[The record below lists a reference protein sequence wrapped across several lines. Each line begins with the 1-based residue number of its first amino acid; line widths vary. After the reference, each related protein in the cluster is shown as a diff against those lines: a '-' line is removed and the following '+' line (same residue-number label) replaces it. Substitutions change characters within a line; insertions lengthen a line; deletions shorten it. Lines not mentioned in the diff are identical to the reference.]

1 VNDIETSAAAPP
13 PPEVLLS
20 VTDVG
25 KSYGA
30 VRALEGVSLS
40 VAAGEFVALLGANG
54 AGKSTLM
61 QLLTGLFTP
70 DSGSISVLGHDM
82 RTDAVAA
89 LAGIGVVFQQ
99 QTLDLELSVRANLVF
114 HADLHGIP
122 RAVARQRIAAALAH
136 YGLSERMRARARV
149 LSGGNRRRVELAR
162 ALLHQPRVLL
172 MDEAT
177 VGLDPASRRELLDEM
192 NRLKTAEGIGIL
204 WTTHLVDEIERA
216 DRFIVLR
223 RGHVTFAGT
232 RADLMASAPDGDL
245 GAAVIRLM
253 DAGEPD
259 PTPPLPRAGG
269 PG

>member
-1 VNDIETSAAAPP
+1 MDEIDNQDANER
-13 PPEVLLS
+13 PPELLLS
-20 VTDVG
+20 VDNVV
-25 KSYGA
+25 KSYGS
-30 VRALEGVSLS
+30 VRALDGVTLN

-70 DSGSISVLGHDM
+70 DEGQIMVLGHDM
-82 RTDAVAA
+82 RTRATRA

-99 QTLDLELSVRANLVF
+99 QTLDLELSLRSNLLF

-122 RAVARQRIAAALAH
+122 RRVARQRITAALER
-136 YGLSERMRARARV
+136 YGLTERSGERARV

-162 ALLHQPRVLL
+162 ALMHQPRVLL

-177 VGLDPASRRELLDEM
+177 VGLDPASRREILDEM
-192 NRLKTAEGIGIL
+192 NRLKAADNIGIL

-223 RGHVTFAGT
+223 RGRVTFQGT
-232 RADLMASAPDGDL
+232 RDELMTSHPDHDL
-245 GAAVIRLM
+245 GAAVIQLM
-253 DAGEPD
+253 ETGDGEHLASPA
-259 PTPPLPRAGG
+259 LR
-269 PG
+269 

>member
-1 VNDIETSAAAPP
+1 MNEITKEIAEERR
-13 PPEVLLS
+13 PEALLS
-20 VTDVG
+20 VEKVV
-25 KSYGA
+25 KSYGQI
-30 VRALEGVSLS
+30 RALDGVSLS
-40 VAAGEFVALLGANG
+40 VGAGEFVALLGANG

-70 DSGSISVLGHDM
+70 DEGQITVLGHDM
-82 RTDAVAA
+82 QRHAIAA

-99 QTLDLELSVRANLVF
+99 QTLDLELSVKSNLMF

-122 RAVARQRIAAALAH
+122 GRVARERIALALEH
-136 YGLSERMRARARV
+136 YGLSERAGERTRV

-162 ALLHQPRVLL
+162 ALLHQPRILL

-177 VGLDPASRRELLDEM
+177 VGLDPASRREILDEM
-192 NRLKTAEGIGIL
+192 NRLKTAENIGIL

-223 RGHVTFAGT
+223 RGRVTFDGT
-232 RADLMASAPDGDL
+232 REDLLATEPDGDL

-253 DAGEPD
+253 GTGEGE
-259 PTPPLPRAGG
+259 RAAATAAMR
-269 PG
+269 

>member
-1 VNDIETSAAAPP
+1 MNEITKEPTDGRRSES
-13 PPEVLLS
+13 LLS
-20 VTDVG
+20 VEKLV
-25 KSYGA
+25 KSYGPI
-30 VRALEGVSLS
+30 RALDGVTLN

-70 DSGSISVLGHDM
+70 DEGKITVLGHDM
-82 RTDAVAA
+82 RTHATAA

-99 QTLDLELSVRANLVF
+99 QTLDLELSVRSNLLF
-114 HADLHGIP
+114 HADLHGIA
-122 RAVARQRIAAALAH
+122 RRVARERIAAALDH
-136 YGLSERMRARARV
+136 YGLTERAGERARV

-162 ALLHQPRVLL
+162 ALLHRPRILL

-177 VGLDPASRRELLDEM
+177 VGLDPASRREILDEM
-192 NRLKTAEGIGIL
+192 NRLKTAENIGIL

-223 RGHVTFAGT
+223 RGRATFDGT
-232 RADLMASAPDGDL
+232 RDELMASEPSGDL

-253 DAGEPD
+253 GGGEGERAAM
-259 PTPPLPRAGG
+259 PLMR
-269 PG
+269 

>member
-1 VNDIETSAAAPP
+1 MNEIAEEPALTRQPDL
-13 PPEVLLS
+13 LLS
-20 VTDVG
+20 VENVA
-25 KSYGA
+25 KSYGS
-30 VRALEGVSLS
+30 VRALDGVTLS

-70 DSGSISVLGHDM
+70 DGGEITVLGHNM
-82 RTDAVAA
+82 RTHATAA

-99 QTLDLELSVRANLVF
+99 QTLDLELSVRSNLMF

-122 RAVARQRIAAALAH
+122 GRIARERIAAALDH
-136 YGLSERMRARARV
+136 YGLTERAGERTRV

-162 ALLHQPRVLL
+162 ALLHRPRVLL

-177 VGLDPASRRELLDEM
+177 VGLDPASRREILDEM
-192 NRLKTAEGIGIL
+192 NRLKTEENIGIL

-216 DRFIVLR
+216 DRFNVLR
-223 RGHVTFAGT
+223 RGRITFEGT
-232 RADLMASAPDGDL
+232 RDKLMASEPDGDL

-253 DAGEPD
+253 GTGEGE
-259 PTPPLPRAGG
+259 RAYAM
-269 PG
+269 PVAL